1 MADSIITKL
10 LTALTA
16 KTSADDTDIIPV
28 GSSDSNLFKMT
39 FENLRKAL
47 LGDATLNTSAQTI
60 IGAINENKSS
70 INTLNTNLTVTTT
83 GVVTLSSGID
93 YQAWKYGRIVV
104 LKVHNWGKVTLSSG
118 ATIATLDTAY
128 RPISD
133 VAWAHNGVDTYNGSI
148 TVTTGGAIQYMSWGG
163 TSNYIYAQMT
173 YISAS

>member
-70 INTLNTNLTVTTT
+70 INTLNTNLTYSTLSLADTPWIHAYKY
-83 GVVTLSSGID
+83 GKVVTVHIVDWGVAVTVNSTMATLPSGWRPV
-93 YQAWKYGRIVV
+93 YEGAWCNTFDNQVGYVV
-104 LKVHNWGKVTLSSG
+104 ITTDGSIQLQCSTG
-118 ATIATLDTAY
+118 AT
-128 RPISD
+128 
-133 VAWAHNGVDTYNGSI
+133 SI
-148 TVTTGGAIQYMSWGG
+148 T
-163 TSNYIYAQMT
+163 YIRAT
-173 YISAS
+173 CTFVIP

>member
-70 INTLNTNLTVTTT
+70 INTLNTNLAYSAQDISNISGVTAYAYKS
-83 GVVTLSSGID
+83 GHVVNFYIRDFGTAISVGS
-93 YQAWKYGRIVV
+93 K
-104 LKVHNWGKVTLSSG
+104 
-118 ATIATLDTAY
+118 IATLPSGWIPSYEFYIRNAVDNANGYLDVTA
-128 RPISD
+128 
-133 VAWAHNGVDTYNGSI
+133 NGEMYLRSAVSSTTSLSYVLFAGSCI
-148 TVTTGGAIQYMSWGG
+148 VS
-163 TSNYIYAQMT
+163 
-173 YISAS
+173 